1 MSWRFTDDVDA
12 YAAAVGALLGSSPAE
27 HTLSLT
33 IIEGA
38 RAWRGGP
45 TDEVFGWWTE
55 PSGEVTGAVSHSP
68 PHELV
73 LGVVPDAAV
82 RPLVRELGALATHP
96 IGVNGPTAIAA
107 QVAAV
112 WMAET
117 ERAVLLRHAE
127 RLHVL
132 EGEVHLDASPPGRA
146 RLATAADADL
156 LVRWIGDFCREAGVV
171 AQPPAV
177 VEDRLDHGGMTLWED
192 ASGEPVALAARNRP
206 AAGIVRVG
214 PVFTPAPHRRRGWG
228 AAVTAAATQA
238 ALDEGARA
246 VVLFTDLTNATSNA
260 LYRRLG
266 YLPVG
271 DRLVLRF
278 DLTAPG

>member
-12 YAAAVGALLGSSPAE
+12 YAAAVGPLLGASPVE

-33 IIEGA
+33 IIENA
-38 RAWRGGP
+38 RARGG
-45 TDEVFGWWTE
+45 TAAETFGWWTE
-55 PSGEVTGAVSHSP
+55 PAGEVTGAVSHTS

-73 LGVVPDAAV
+73 LGVVPDVAV
-82 RPLVRELGALATHP
+82 RPLVRELGGLATYP
-96 IGVNGPTAIAA
+96 TGVNGPTATAA

-117 ERAVLLRHAE
+117 GGAALLRHAE
-127 RLHVL
+127 RLHAL
-132 EGEVHLDASPPGRA
+132 EGAVHLEAAPPGRA
-146 RLATAADADL
+146 RVATTADVDL
-156 LVRWIGDFCREAGVV
+156 LVRWIEDFCREAGV
-171 AQPPAV
+171 AAHPPTV
-177 VEDRLDHGGMTLWED
+177 VEDRLDHGGMTVWDD

-214 PVFTPAPHRRRGWG
+214 PVFTPAPRRRRGWG

-238 ALDEGARA
+238 ALDEGAGA

-266 YLPVG
+266 YRPVG

-278 DLTAPG
+278 DVTPPA